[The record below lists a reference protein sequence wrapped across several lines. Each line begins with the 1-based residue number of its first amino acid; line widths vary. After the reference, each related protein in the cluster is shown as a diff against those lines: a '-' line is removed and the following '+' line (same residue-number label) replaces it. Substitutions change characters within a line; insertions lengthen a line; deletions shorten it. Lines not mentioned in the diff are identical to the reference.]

1 MMVSATT
8 LIHPL
13 LYGSRFDIVRDF
25 APVSQVTAQG
35 YALVVHPSIPA
46 NTVAE
51 FVQYLKSNPGK
62 VNYASSGIGSPI
74 HMTGELFQIA
84 TGTRMTHIPFKGL
97 GAAYT
102 DLVAGRV
109 ESTFATVISSL
120 VHVRAGRLRALAATT
135 PRRVLALPDTPT
147 LSEAGI
153 PVTVVNWYGLI
164 APRGTPRSIIET
176 VSSAAAKAMHTPEMK
191 KRLSGEGSEAVGG
204 TPQEFTVHLHAERD
218 QWNKVIKQA
227 RIRAD

>member
-8 LIHPL
+8 VIHPL
-13 LYGSRFDIVRDF
+13 LYDSRHDILRDF
-25 APVSQVTAQG
+25 ALVSQVTAQG

-46 NTVAE
+46 RSVAE
-51 FVQYLKSNPGK
+51 FVRYLKTNPDK

-74 HMTGELFQIA
+74 HMTSELFQIA
-84 TGTRMTHIPFKGL
+84 TGTKMTHIPFKGL

-120 VHVRAGRLRALAATT
+120 VHVRAGRLRALGVTT
-135 PRRVLALPDTPT
+135 PKRVAALPETAT
-147 LSEAGI
+147 LAEIGV

-164 APRGTPRSIIET
+164 APGGTPRALVESISSET
-176 VSSAAAKAMHTPEMK
+176 AKATHKPEMM
-191 KRLSGEGSEAVGG
+191 KRLMGDGSEAVGG
-204 TPQEFTVHLHAERD
+204 DPRSSSPSTCGPSAISGR
-218 QWNKVIKQA
+218 
-227 RIRAD
+227 R